1 MARVTLDILLPD
13 DVSKDDLESFLLFKF
28 FGHSINDNKLSKFKH
43 EELNVE
49 DFEIDMR

>member
-1 MARVTLDILLPD
+1 MARVTLDINLQD
-13 DVSKDDLESFLLFKF
+13 GVQKEDLEKFLLYKF
-28 FGHSINDNKLSKFKH
+28 FGHSINDEVLSKFKH